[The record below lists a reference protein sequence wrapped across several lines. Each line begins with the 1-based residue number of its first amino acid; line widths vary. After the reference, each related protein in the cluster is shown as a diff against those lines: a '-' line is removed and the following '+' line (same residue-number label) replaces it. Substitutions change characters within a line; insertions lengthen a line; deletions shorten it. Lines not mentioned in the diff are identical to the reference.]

1 MRKTTAARKEQNL
14 INIRNLIKGS
24 LNVAVCLLNKDFREN
39 LVDYVITTAKSEAH
53 ANNDDLKQMQFNPN
67 YVILRRSILNLL
79 DSIELN
85 TCVDEDQLNS
95 EALKGHLR
103 KSIDVALTASGWT
116 REEFDALHNLDYSA
130 MTITSK
136 CAYVLANPKEGS
148 IYCESME
155 YVNMVLE
162 PIKATYSRL
171 IEGYKEVAE
180 QTVAEIANLPENDK
194 YTLINGTLVA
204 KEHETMF
211 KYLASTEYLKNT
223 LSLSDDNIQKVMSP
237 DGSYNLPTVF
247 FKLYDS
253 MTANELSYDE
263 YNQAIAEAIERDK
276 KLTKLDQDILE
287 LEKQNKEGKLS
298 DSDFATQISKLEKEA
313 GL

>member
-1 MRKTTAARKEQNL
+1 MRKTTTARKEQNL

-39 LVDYVITTAKSEAH
+39 LVDYVITTAKSEARV
-53 ANNDDLKQMQFNPN
+53 NNDDLKQMQFNPG

-103 KSIDVALTASGWT
+103 KSIDVSLTASGWT

-148 IYCESME
+148 IYCESMV
-155 YVNMVLE
+155 YLNMVLE
-162 PIKATYSRL
+162 PMKATYSRL

-180 QTVAEIANLPENDK
+180 QTVAELAKLPENEK
-194 YTLINGTLVA
+194 YTLLNGVLVA

-211 KYLASTEYLKNT
+211 KYLASTEYLKTKMYLNEDN
-223 LSLSDDNIQKVMSP
+223 LSKVLSE
-237 DGSYNLPTVF
+237 DGNYNLPIGTM
-247 FKLYDS
+247 KLYDRL
-253 MTANELSYDE
+253 TANELSYDE
-263 YNQAIAEAIERDK
+263 YNKAIAELIA
-276 KLTKLDQDILE
+276 
-287 LEKQNKEGKLS
+287 EK
-298 DSDFATQISKLEKEA
+298 
-313 GL
+313 